1 MSKNI
6 FPWVKPLGLSSSDFS
21 QKPEGADALIW
32 GLKNN
37 IINAEEYLAW
47 ASEYYQCPAIKP
59 EFFSMAVDFT
69 LIEKF
74 INLYDWYAYCYPIYQ
89 WDDTLFIACLE
100 PPRAPINSKVCFV
113 IAPFHALESAWQKYE
128 NSKPGLHNATEQ
140 LPIVRAPGPAS
151 TLADTDEADQIQPPQ
166 NSDLTKTQVLQENQ
180 SQGGDPLQG
189 LDVNLNLGDNDQTKE
204 QPKAADSPSP
214 SEPIIPPP
222 PVPEA
227 KSTEPIVPPPPVE
240 NEKADVIIPPPPV
253 ETKQEPIVPPP
264 PVAMKQPE
272 TAAPPPAETK
282 NPPLPPD
289 SAGLD
294 FADLKKEMGVDDNAP
309 LTSENDQ
316 TENSNSEQVGVLDFS
331 SMGEDSFAPQ
341 PTAADDSDHQTEDTE
356 DAEDDRPADEIT
368 HTKVDGG
375 LNNLTSATQT
385 MHASQHTM
393 TATREGTQTPSLPF
407 EEVTIKGISLEGEN
421 TEVKEEA
428 KEEKTKVSPATQEQ
442 PLQQK
447 TAKPAPQSENVIVP
461 PPPQPEMKPQAP
473 PVPPKP
479 QQPMINDDN
488 SIPSLDDLKVH
499 KTDNPKQAP
508 GLEQSDINL
517 EKENQSLNQE
527 EFEDDYT
534 PVPVLTKAQQ
544 QAQEKRK
551 KEAQL
556 KEKNQE
562 KARLTENTITDH
574 AQPILIP
581 PENLVSDQEIKE
593 AGDLSGASSM
603 KQVMAHMFGHLKRDY
618 EKLMWVERDKEDLYF
633 TKYVYGDWKITELAW
648 KMHINLTNPNIFRV
662 AYKSGHPFHGEIHS
676 NPHNDKYFEWW
687 TRGKTPD
694 FATIYPV
701 TINETIVGFIACFGK
716 NNEFDELGSLKK
728 IENLYTICRKS
739 LSAFASAKA
748 A

>member
-21 QKPEGADALIW
+21 QKPEGADALVW

-47 ASEYYQCPAIKP
+47 ASEFYQCPAIKP
-59 EFFSMAVDFT
+59 EFFSMAVDFS
-69 LIEKF
+69 LIEKY

-128 NSKPGLHNATEQ
+128 NSKPGVNMATEQ
-140 LPIVRAPGPAS
+140 LPIVPDPAPPSNFAEMG
-151 TLADTDEADQIQPPQ
+151 EANTSQPPQ
-166 NSDLTKTQVLQENQ
+166 NSDLTKTEVLSENQ
-180 SQGGDPLQG
+180 DNAFQG
-189 LDVNLNLGDNDQTKE
+189 LDANLGLGDNDQTKE
-204 QPKAADSPSP
+204 QSTASVSQQP

-222 PVPEA
+222 PVQETKPA
-227 KSTEPIVPPPPVE
+227 EPIVPPPPVE
-240 NEKADVIIPPPPV
+240 DKKPDVIIPPPPV
-253 ETKQEPIVPPP
+253 ESKQEPVVPPP
-264 PVAMKQPE
+264 PVEVNQTE
-272 TAAPPPAETK
+272 AAPPPPSEK
-282 NPPLPPD
+282 KRDLPQPPD
-289 SAGLD
+289 STGLD
-294 FADLKKEMGVDDNAP
+294 FGDLKKEMGVDDNAP
-309 LTSENDQ
+309 SSPSQDK
-316 TENSNSEQVGVLDFS
+316 TEAGNSEQVGVLDFS
-331 SMGEDSFAPQ
+331 NMGDDSFAPPAPAQ
-341 PTAADDSDHQTEDTE
+341 EESHDSSDETDS
-356 DAEDDRPADEIT
+356 EDDRPANEIT

-393 TATREGTQTPSLPF
+393 TATSDGTQTPSLPF

-421 TEVKEEA
+421 TEVKEDK
-428 KEEKTKVSPATQEQ
+428 KEEKTKVSPAAQQQ
-442 PLQQK
+442 PQQQPPAT
-447 TAKPAPQSENVIVP
+447 TAKQSENVIVP
-461 PPPQPEMKPQAP
+461 PPPQPELKQQTPPTPAEPQP
-473 PVPPKP
+473 S
-479 QQPMINDDN
+479 MINDDN
-488 SIPSLDDLKVH
+488 SVPSLDDLKVH

-517 EKENQSLNQE
+517 EKENQTLNQDEE

-544 QAQEKRK
+544 EAQERRK
-551 KEAQL
+551 KEAHL

-562 KARLTENTITDH
+562 KARLSENTITDH

-581 PENLVSDQEIKE
+581 PANLVSDQEIKE
-593 AGDLSGASSM
+593 AGDLSSASSM

-618 EKLMWVERDKEDLYF
+618 EKLMWVERDKQDLYF

-676 NPHNDKYFEWW
+676 NPHNEKYFEWW

-716 NNEFDELGSLKK
+716 NSEFDELGSLKK

-739 LSAFASAKA
+739 LSAFASSKA